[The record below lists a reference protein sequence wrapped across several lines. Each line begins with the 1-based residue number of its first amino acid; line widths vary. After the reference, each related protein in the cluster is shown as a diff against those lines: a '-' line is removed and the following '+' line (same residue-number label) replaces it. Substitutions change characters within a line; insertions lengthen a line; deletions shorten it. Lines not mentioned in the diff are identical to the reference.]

1 MKKFQVGAMA
11 LASFAAAGSTFAQS
25 SVTMYGIVDTGVV
38 YTTNANAAGASN
50 VKMPG
55 LSGELPSRLGF
66 KGIEDLGD
74 GLQALF
80 VLESG
85 FGIDTGASGQGN
97 RLFGRASY
105 VGLKN
110 WWGQVNIGRQV
121 NMTYL
126 TLAKSDVLGP
136 NLFGLGSIDGYLPNA
151 RDDNSIAYIGTF
163 SGFTVGATYSFGR
176 DTSAAGGPAAT
187 NCGGEV
193 AGNSKA
199 CRQVT
204 AMLAYDTN
212 AFGVSTSYDI
222 LYGNT
227 GAAGGLT
234 SSDNS
239 DQRVSLSGY
248 FMLGNTRI
256 GGGVIDRRTRAALGV
271 KTNSDLYF
279 LGAAYS
285 ITPMLVLDGQIAKL
299 NVKGSNNDTA
309 QVIGRLT
316 YNLSKRTAIYTMAG
330 YLKNSG
336 SAAIALDAGGTVGV
350 GKNQFGVMTGIK
362 HLF

>member
-1 MKKFQVGAMA
+1 MKKLLVDAMA
-11 LASFAAAGSTFAQS
+11 LAGIALAGDTLAQTN
-25 SVTMYGIVDTGVV
+25 VTMYGIVDTGLV
-38 YTTNANAAGASN
+38 YTTNANAAGNSV
-50 VKMPG
+50 VKIPG
-55 LSGELPSRLGF
+55 LSGEFPSRIGF
-66 KGIEDLGD
+66 KGVEDLGD

-85 FGIDTGASGQGN
+85 FNPDTGTSGQGN
-97 RLFGRASY
+97 RLFGRAAY

-110 WWGQVNIGRQV
+110 GWGQINIGRQV
-121 NMTYL
+121 NMTFL

-136 NLFGLGSIDGYLPNA
+136 NLFGLGSIDGYLPNS
-151 RDDNSIAYIGTF
+151 RDDNALAYIGTF
-163 SGFTVGATYSFGR
+163 SGFTVGATYSLGR

-187 NCGGEV
+187 NCAGEV

-199 CRQVT
+199 CRQTT
-204 AMLAYDTN
+204 AMLAYDNN

-222 LYGNT
+222 LYGNA

-234 SSDNS
+234 SSSNS
-239 DQRVSLSGY
+239 DQRITLSGY
-248 FMLGNTRI
+248 AMLGNIKI
-256 GGGVIDRRTRAALGV
+256 GGGVVDRKTRAALGV
-271 KTNSDLYF
+271 NTDSDLYF
-279 LGAAYS
+279 LGATYPFTAA
-285 ITPMLVLDGQIAKL
+285 LVADVQVAKL
-299 NVKGSNNDTA
+299 NVKRSNNDTT
-309 QVIGRLT
+309 QIVGRLT

-336 SAAIALDAGGTVGV
+336 KAAISLDAGGTVGA